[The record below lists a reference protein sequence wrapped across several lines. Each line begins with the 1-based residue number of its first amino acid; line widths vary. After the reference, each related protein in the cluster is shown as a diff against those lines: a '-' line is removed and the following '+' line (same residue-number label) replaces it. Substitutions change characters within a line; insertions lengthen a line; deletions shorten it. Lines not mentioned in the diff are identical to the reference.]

1 MDPLTRAIIDMCIL
15 LFSAKLIGVIFKKLG
30 LPENIGFIF
39 AGLLLGPSLF
49 GSIRIGDF
57 SLVEL
62 NDYIRV
68 FAKLG
73 AILLLFLVGLNISL
87 IELKTNRTVFV
98 ILGFLGA
105 LSPLILGVIFYRLL
119 EKNLISTIIVSSA
132 IATSSLPIV
141 SKLSRSILTSSRVKI
156 ASNITI
162 VDNIIGV
169 LILSTILPFLEIGE
183 YITLQN
189 AFLLIL
195 KTLVFSLALLIITI
209 FLVPI
214 IIKRIGAWGIYFG
227 KQGGMIEVLITAMCF
242 FYAALA
248 YAVGLSPITGAIICG
263 MAVAGSHI
271 LVRVKD
277 YVEKIS
283 FLFAP
288 IFFVIIGA
296 NIKFSSLSFSLI
308 IIGVLLL
315 SIILFSGNVIGS
327 LIPAFFAFHNWRDA
341 WVISLTRFSLG
352 NVGLVIAGIGFNNSA
367 ISSNVYLQI
376 VILAIISFILNPFL
390 IKQTQLKRIRQL
402 E

>member
-87 IELKTNRTVFV
+87 IELKTNKTIFM

-105 LSPLILGVIFYRLL
+105 LSPLILGLIFYRIL
-119 EKNLISTIIVSSA
+119 EKNFISTVIVSSA
-132 IATSSLPIV
+132 IATSSLPLA
-141 SKLSRSILTSSRVKI
+141 SKLSRSIFTSSRVKI

-169 LILSTILPFLEIGE
+169 LILSIILSFLEIGE
-183 YITLQN
+183 AITLQN
-189 AFLLIL
+189 TVLLIL
-195 KTLVFSLALLIITI
+195 KTLVFSLVLLITTI
-209 FLVPI
+209 FLVPA

-242 FYAALA
+242 FYATLA
-248 YAVGLSPITGAIICG
+248 YSVGLSPITGAIICG
-263 MAVAGSHI
+263 IAVAGSHI

-277 YVEKIS
+277 YIEKIS

-296 NIKFSSLSFSLI
+296 NIEFSSLSSSLI

-315 SIILFSGNVIGS
+315 SMILFFGNLIGS
-327 LIPAFFAFHNWRDA
+327 LIPAFFAFRDWKDA

-352 NVGLVIAGIGFNNSA
+352 NVGLVIAGIGFNNSG
-367 ISSNVYLQI
+367 ISSNTYLQI
-376 VILAIISFILNPFL
+376 VILAIMSFILNPYL
-390 IKQTQLKRIRQL
+390 LKRTKVTRIRKL